1 VDSHWLNL
9 KGLASEPRTV
19 ADEPLMPMNRKLWAE
34 EHRLRE
40 ARDRSALLALL
51 LWGVGA
57 YLLYLGWRAA
67 EALPLPWG
75 NITVFG
81 IYLVT
86 FFYIF
91 AFWPILVAVEKSF
104 RRPTPTPGCARHHD
118 DDRVIHH
125 PGSPAGR
132 GAQDGGNA
140 IQAGISSIASSREAA
155 GGTSSPG
162 AGR

>member
-1 VDSHWLNL
+1 
-9 KGLASEPRTV
+9 
-19 ADEPLMPMNRKLWAE
+19 MPMNRKLWAE
-34 EHRLRE
+34 EHRLRD

>member
-1 VDSHWLNL
+1 
-9 KGLASEPRTV
+9 
-19 ADEPLMPMNRKLWAE
+19 
-34 EHRLRE
+34 
-40 ARDRSALLALL
+40 LLALL

-75 NITVFG
+75 SITAFG
-81 IYLVT
+81 IYLVA
-86 FFYIF
+86 FFYFF
-91 AFWPILVAVEKSF
+91 AFWPILVAIEKSV
-104 RRPTPTPGCARHHD
+104 RRPTPTPGCACHHD
-118 DDRVIHH
+118 HDGVIHH
-125 PGSPAGR
+125 PGPRGGR

-140 IQAGISSIASSREAA
+140 IQAGKSSIGSSCEAA

>member
-1 VDSHWLNL
+1 
-9 KGLASEPRTV
+9 
-19 ADEPLMPMNRKLWAE
+19 MNRKLWPE
-34 EHRLRE
+34 EQRLSD

-75 NITVFG
+75 NLTVFG
-81 IYLVT
+81 IYLVA

-91 AFWPILVAVEKSF
+91 AFWPILVAVARSF
-104 RRPTPTPGCARHHD
+104 RRPTPPPGCACHHD
-118 DDRVIHH
+118 HDRVIHH
-125 PGSPAGR
+125 PGPPAAR

-140 IQAGISSIASSREAA
+140 IQVGRSSIASSREVA
-155 GGTSSPG
+155 GGTSSPD

>member
-1 VDSHWLNL
+1 
-9 KGLASEPRTV
+9 
-19 ADEPLMPMNRKLWAE
+19 MPMNRKLWAE
-34 EHRLRE
+34 EHRPRD

-104 RRPTPTPGCARHHD
+104 RGPTPTPGCARHHD
-118 DDRVIHH
+118 HDRVIHH

-132 GAQDGGNA
+132 EAQDGGNA

>member
-1 VDSHWLNL
+1 M
-9 KGLASEPRTV
+9 K
-19 ADEPLMPMNRKLWAE
+19 RKLRAE

-57 YLLYLGWRAA
+57 YLLFLGWRAA
-67 EALPLPWG
+67 EALPLPWS
-75 NITVFG
+75 NLAVIG
-81 IYLVT
+81 IYLVA

-91 AFWPILVAVEKSF
+91 AFWPVLVAVEKSS
-104 RRPTPTPGCARHHD
+104 RRETPAPGCACHHD
-118 DDRVIHH
+118 QGRVIHH
-125 PGSPAGR
+125 PRPSAGG

-140 IQAGISSIASSREAA
+140 IQAGSSSIASSREAA